1 MVRATFL
8 SAKDNPKAYEKDWER
23 LVVELRE
30 MLEDPEIKERFPNID
45 TSLLYSDDS
54 YNTMEQGQ
62 ELYEQFMTE
71 NVPVVIIKQYKPEK
85 FIEPNKPMYRIFDI
99 DDMKE
104 INGFTGDFFVQE
116 KYDGLRVQV
125 HKFNNEVKIYS
136 FNGRDITNKFEK
148 CVKVLEERTFPN
160 CILDGEAVLYK
171 GDEPLV
177 RADTLAFINRKVES
191 EGDIKLH
198 IFDIMYF
205 EDESIAMEK
214 LEERMQTL
222 ISNFSAHSDERVMFP
237 NKKNTREADSMEEIE
252 EYALEIMINPTSE
265 GVVIKDAKS
274 SYIIGKKKNPKW
286 IKWKKFVDL
295 DVIVLAVKENKNG
308 TFGYTIGVGPV
319 EEGTPKAFEL
329 ESKFYMNL
337 GKTTNT
343 NKEVEVGKVIR
354 VKADEIM
361 GNPKKGF
368 SLFNSKFH
376 EIPEA
381 AEPEKLI
388 TLEFLTKDGKKS
400 LGDYTIDALTK
411 SYTITDKVH
420 GVAKFDTDLDL
431 EGFVFHGFK
440 DKNLMSK
447 NAMINK
453 DMWEKQLKAAY
464 GKDNGK
470 FFVFV
475 QQLLENRTLND
486 EQIFKEAVKYDS
498 KMMSRLFGEKDGLK
512 KMRDRLKKG
521 GKAYGIESRS
531 SPTGS
536 TRFSYDSDSL
546 AKAVQRNGKFQLWA
560 NNDRN
565 LYFVIDYKDDK
576 MIWKIDTNSDE
587 EVYDLLGEAG
597 KYPAIATRDLE
608 QKILLDKGKLILGAQ
623 RNDYHEYI
631 IKGED
636 IVSKLHVRYLP
647 VDGKEMFLAW
657 TGYENKPTSKS
668 SDEGKIDIYDKN

>member
-8 SAKDNPKAYEKDWER
+8 SARDNPKAYEEDWKT
-23 LVVELRE
+23 LVNELRV
-30 MLEDPEIKERFPNID
+30 MLEEPEIKERFPNID

-62 ELYEQFMTE
+62 HLYEQFMNE
-71 NVPVVIIKQYKPEK
+71 GSPIEIVKQDKPEK

-99 DDMKE
+99 EDMKE
-104 INGFTGDFFVQE
+104 INGFTGEFFVQE

-125 HKFNNEVKIYS
+125 HKFDNKVNIYS
-136 FNGRDITNKFEK
+136 FNGRDITDKFEK

-160 CILDGEAVLYK
+160 CILDGEAVLYN

-177 RADTLAFINRKVES
+177 RADTLAFINKKVES

-214 LEERMQTL
+214 LEDRMETL
-222 ISNFSAHSDERVMFP
+222 VSNFSAHSDERVMFP
-237 NKKNTREADSMEEIE
+237 NKKNTREADSMKEIE
-252 EYALEIMINPTSE
+252 EYAMEIMNNPTSE
-265 GVVIKDAKS
+265 GVVIKDSKS

-286 IKWKKFVDL
+286 VKWKKFVDL
-295 DVIVLAVKENKNG
+295 DVMVLDVKKNKND

-319 EEGTPKAFEL
+319 EEDTPKAFEL
-329 ESKFYMNL
+329 EGKFYMNL

-343 NKEVEVGKVIR
+343 NKEVEIGKVIR

-361 GNPKKGF
+361 GNTKKGF

-400 LGDYTIDALTK
+400 LGDYTVDALTK
-411 SYTITDKVH
+411 SYTVTDNIH
-420 GVAKFDTDLDL
+420 GVAKFDTGLEL
-431 EGFVFHGFK
+431 EGFIFHGFK

-447 NAMINK
+447 NALINK
-453 DMWEKQLKAAY
+453 RMWEKQLKAAY
-464 GKDNGK
+464 GKDSGE
-470 FFVFV
+470 FYVYV
-475 QQLLENRTLND
+475 QQLLDGNQQLTD
-486 EQIFKEAVKYDS
+486 EQIFRQAVKHDS
-498 KMMSRLFGEKDGLK
+498 NMMNRLFGSKDGLK
-512 KMRDRLKKG
+512 QMRNKLKKG
-521 GKAYGIESRS
+521 GKAYGI
-531 SPTGS
+531 TFVGNK
-536 TRFSYDSDSL
+536 FSYDTDTL
-546 AKAVQRNGKFQLWA
+546 AKSIEKNGKFQLWA
-560 NNDRN
+560 NQDRN
-565 LYFVIDYKDDK
+565 LYFVIEYKDDK

-597 KYPAIATRDLE
+597 KYPATATRDLE
-608 QKILLDKGKLILGAQ
+608 QKILLDKGNLILGAQ
-623 RNDYHEYI
+623 RDDYHEYI

-636 IVSKLHVRYLP
+636 IISKLHVRYLP

-657 TGYENKPTSKS
+657 TGYENKPTPET
-668 SDEGKIDIYDKN
+668 SDDGKIDIYSKK